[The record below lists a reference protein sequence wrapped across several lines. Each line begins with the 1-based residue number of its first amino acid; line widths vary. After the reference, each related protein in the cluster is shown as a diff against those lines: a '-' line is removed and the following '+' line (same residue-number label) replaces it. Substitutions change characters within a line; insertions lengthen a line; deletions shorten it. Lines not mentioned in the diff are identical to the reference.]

1 MKLLLSFLLIIG
13 LAPVAKWQTDLDVAK
28 QNAKQENKLILVNFA
43 GSDWCGPCI
52 RLKEEVFDT
61 QAFVDYA
68 DKNLVLLRADFPRLK
83 KNKLSADQVKKNEQ
97 LADVY
102 NKDGQFPLT
111 VLIDANGK
119 VVKKWIGFQDQGV
132 DKFIAEINDA
142 VKGK

>member
-1 MKLLLSFLLIIG
+1 M
-13 LAPVAKWQTDLDVAK
+13 
-28 QNAKQENKLILVNFA
+28 NFA

-61 QAFVDYA
+61 QAFVAYA

-83 KNKLSADQVKKNEQ
+83 KNKLPADQVKKNEE

-119 VVKKWIGFQDQGV
+119 VVKKWVGFQEQGV
-132 DKFIAEINDA
+132 DEFIAEINDA